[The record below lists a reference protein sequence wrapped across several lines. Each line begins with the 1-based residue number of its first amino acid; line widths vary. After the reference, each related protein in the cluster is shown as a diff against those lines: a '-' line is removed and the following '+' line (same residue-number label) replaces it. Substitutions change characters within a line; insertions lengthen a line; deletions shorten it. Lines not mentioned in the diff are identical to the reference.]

1 MKKIVFAIV
10 LVLALSA
17 SAREAVSP
25 TRIVWSTNA
34 TDVALLVSPRLGQVP
49 EGRFLEGSGAKLTV
63 GTNGISAVLLDFGRE
78 WHGAVRIGNGVA
90 GRGARV
96 RVRLGESVTEAMAEL
111 GEKDAQNDHALRDFT
126 ETLPWL
132 GTREFGNSGFRFVRG
147 AHRAS
152 LLPGL
157 SLGRHQARQAC
168 LDG

>member
-63 GTNGISAVLLDFGRE
+63 GTNGISAVLLDEFSTLNVPRCLLAMALVFLG
-78 WHGAVRIGNGVA
+78 VRIVN
-90 GRGARV
+90 RPERHRKAR
-96 RVRLGESVTEAMAEL
+96 AA
-111 GEKDAQNDHALRDFT
+111 
-126 ETLPWL
+126 
-132 GTREFGNSGFRFVRG
+132 
-147 AHRAS
+147 
-152 LLPGL
+152 
-157 SLGRHQARQAC
+157 
-168 LDG
+168 